1 MPPSSSQL
9 MSAVRHP
16 LRRRILRAY
25 LNGSVDCPSAS
36 QLAEAMNQRVGE
48 VAYHLKA
55 LAQCDI
61 LRLVQ
66 NGDGEDPKEP
76 HRGWTLDVEAEWL
89 RVVLEVWAESDIT
102 R

>member
-1 MPPSSSQL
+1 MAPSSSQL

-16 LRRRILRAY
+16 LRRRILRAF
-25 LNGSVDCPSAS
+25 LDGSVDCPTAG
-36 QLAEAMNQRVGE
+36 QLAEMMNQRAGE

-61 LRLVQ
+61 LRPVQ
-66 NGDGEDPKEP
+66 NGDRENPSEP
-76 HRGWTLDVEAEWL
+76 HHRWTLDVEADWL
-89 RVVLEVWAESDIT
+89 RVVLEVWAEADVS

>member
-1 MPPSSSQL
+1 

-16 LRRRILRAY
+16 LRRRILRAF
-25 LNGSVDCPSAS
+25 LDGSVDCPSAS
-36 QLAEAMNQRVGE
+36 QLAEVTNRRVGE

-61 LRLVQ
+61 LRPVQ
-66 NGDGEDPKEP
+66 NGGANPRKLQ
-76 HRGWTLDVEAEWL
+76 RGWTLGVEAEWL
-89 RVVLEVWAESDIT
+89 RVVLEVWAESGAS